1 MDSWGPLT
9 PSRWRKHAPLKTS
22 LSTWYGRFIKLIP
35 VYHYMIHGIPP
46 IAYGPHW
53 HGMYKKI
60 KILQESSTALNF
72 QRKARVQCA
81 YRKMQNKCI
90 YKKQEQNKKEEKQT
104 EHTRIPQLPHHGQSC
119 NLKIKIKKKNRKTT
133 ARKRCEKT
141 ANCTKYIQAHYYVGI
156 WQG

>member
-1 MDSWGPLT
+1 M
-9 PSRWRKHAPLKTS
+9 
-22 LSTWYGRFIKLIP
+22 
-35 VYHYMIHGIPP
+35 VHGIPP

-119 NLKIKIKKKNRKTT
+119 NLKIKIKKKIAKQQR
-133 ARKRCEKT
+133 EKD
-141 ANCTKYIQAHYYVGI
+141 VGRLLTVPSTYKHI
-156 WQG
+156 ITWAYGKAKKKKKN